1 MMWTLE
7 NCFVQEVS
15 KGLSTS
21 NFIEFFFKKKIH
33 FEFSSNLNFMCIFT
47 TATASVLTDFCF
59 SFKVLRYCIM
69 LITNAPMKSKY
80 KSSHHCV
87 LQVTM
92 IWLSLSAH
100 RTLETM
106 SYCQTRHAG
115 SIQRK

>member
-47 TATASVLTDFCF
+47 TATASVLTVD
-59 SFKVLRYCIM
+59 VLHLY
-69 LITNAPMKSKY
+69 LNFVFHLKY
-80 KSSHHCV
+80 
-87 LQVTM
+87 
-92 IWLSLSAH
+92 
-100 RTLETM
+100 
-106 SYCQTRHAG
+106 
-115 SIQRK
+115 